1 MPQHHPRVPFLRS
14 ASLSVAITFC
24 PAIVARPAWG
34 QIDQQSTKH
43 WERVTIAYRPM
54 RIDSSAALQH
64 VHASG
69 FARVLLAI
77 DSSGHAVPGSVHTEE
92 ASDSALATLAGE
104 ITSHVLWDSATA
116 LRAAGREVIRLRYV
130 FLLSVAGAPAAM
142 AGGGNPQDVGYLITR
157 VDSAAPATAEALV
170 SRCERLSGPMPEYP
184 MYLREEHESGSVMVE
199 AVIDTSGH
207 AEAGSLRVMSSSNHG
222 FDRSALR
229 TVEGS
234 VFRVTRTPWHAVR
247 VLIHIPISYAVRF

>member
-1 MPQHHPRVPFLRS
+1 MSQTHPGVPFLRS
-14 ASLSVAITFC
+14 SAVRVAITLGA
-24 PAIVARPAWG
+24 AIVARPVWG
-34 QIDQQSTKH
+34 QGNLQDTKH
-43 WERVTIAYRPM
+43 WEQITIAYRPM
-54 RIDSSAALQH
+54 RFDSSVALQH

-69 FARVLLAI
+69 SVRVLLAI

-116 LRAAGREVIRLRYV
+116 VRAAGREAIRLRYV
-130 FLLSVAGAPAAM
+130 FLFSVAGAPAAM
-142 AGGGNPQDVGYLITR
+142 AGGNPQDVGYFITR
-157 VDSAAPATAEALV
+157 ADSAAPATAEALV
-170 SRCERLSGPMPEYP
+170 TRCERLSGPMPEYP
-184 MYLREEHESGSVMVE
+184 MYLREEHDTGSVMVE

-207 AEAGSLRVMSSSNHG
+207 AEAGSLRVTSSSNHG
-222 FDRSALR
+222 FDRSALHA
-229 TVEGS
+229 VEGS